1 MSIKVRAKYEGR
13 ALRPFRDIG
22 LREGEEVEIE
32 IRKSPVDAFHGKMKI
47 PKSLADEIEEMEL
60 WD

>member
-1 MSIKVRAKYEGR
+1 MEYR
-13 ALRPFRDIG
+13 
-22 LREGEEVEIE
+22 VEIE

-47 PKSLADEIEEMEL
+47 PKSLADEIVEMEL